1 MFSVKLHVKAWNFTK
16 SYTPPWVFFTLFKL
30 YKWYQILQSITYSTW
45 EYGDEWVK
53 YTDDSTTVTTRTKNW
68 NMILPIFL
76 LSVLLPQPFQTPSLD
91 VFVSQGHLLYVIYK
105 ILYNATIFQTLLK
118 KNQLLDLEYHQ
129 PVTWSFWKKIQKL
142 THFTSMHLFN
152 SINFIL
158 SAGAHYISL
167 IYFGIMAWNNIS
179 IT

>member
-1 MFSVKLHVKAWNFTK
+1 MLKPGTLLKVTLLHGCFSRFSNCTNGTK
-16 SYTPPWVFFTLFKL
+16 SCKASHIVHENMGMNGLNI
-30 YKWYQILQSITYSTW
+30 Q
-45 EYGDEWVK
+45 
-53 YTDDSTTVTTRTKNW
+53 TTVQRSPQEQKNW

-76 LSVLLPQPFQTPSLD
+76 LSVLLPQPFQTPPLH
-91 VFVSQGHLLYVIYK
+91 VFVSQGHLLYIIYK

-118 KNQLLDLEYHQ
+118 KNQLHDLEYHQ

-142 THFTSMHLFN
+142 THFKSMHLFN

-158 SAGAHYISL
+158 SATAQYISL
-167 IYFGIMAWNNIS
+167 IHFGIIAWNNIS

>member
-1 MFSVKLHVKAWNFTK
+1 MLDAKLLQVDMRRFMHLVPYLQFKKRKKKKLMEEHCFS
-16 SYTPPWVFFTLFKL
+16 S
-30 YKWYQILQSITYSTW
+30 
-45 EYGDEWVK
+45 
-53 YTDDSTTVTTRTKNW
+53 
-68 NMILPIFL
+68 IFL
-76 LSVLLPQPFQTPSLD
+76 LSVLLPQLFQTPSLH
-91 VFVSQGHLLYVIYK
+91 VFVSQGHLLYIIYK

-118 KNQLLDLEYHQ
+118 KNQLHDLEYHQ

-142 THFTSMHLFN
+142 THFKSMHLFN

-158 SAGAHYISL
+158 SARAHYISL